1 MTKKISKDWHKWI
14 KVNLDRG
21 CDLDEMHAILMK
33 EGFAP
38 PDIKKS
44 LRYEPVFSG
53 LEENDVL
60 SKKSK
65 TSFLKKIKS
74 LYDEYKVVK
83 KRLIDEKN
91 LESSTSE
98 DAIDKFYKLD
108 TPLAEIYCI
117 NDFLNKNECEEL
129 IRIIKKRLKPSS
141 IVISGIEEDKNF
153 RTSRTCD
160 LGNLDNP
167 LIKEIDRRICEFIG
181 IDQKFSE
188 MIQGQYYEVGEEFKS
203 HTDFFEKDQM
213 QNFTKKNG
221 QRTFTFMVYL
231 NDVEEGGET
240 EFINLNRVFTP
251 KQGTAL
257 SWNNLTST
265 GLGNHNTMHQA
276 HPIKKG
282 NKAVITKWFRERN
295 GEEIFRKEPSWSVT
309 NYTDRGFKK
318 AELDKTLFSEII
330 NFYSQNK
337 NDEKR
342 EHIDGNF
349 VYIPD
354 SKEEASKLIEL
365 PRELKEKVHTT
376 LKEPLEKWSNTSLD
390 ATFVYGIRVY
400 QEGAVLVPH
409 RDREETHIISAIIN
423 IDQEINEDW
432 PLIIEDHLYRKH
444 ELTLKPGEV
453 LYYESA
459 KLLHGRPIPLNG
471 KSFAN
476 IFCHFMPAKDS

>member
-1 MTKKISKDWHKWI
+1 
-14 KVNLDRG
+14 
-21 CDLDEMHAILMK
+21 
-33 EGFAP
+33 
-38 PDIKKS
+38 
-44 LRYEPVFSG
+44 
-53 LEENDVL
+53 
-60 SKKSK
+60 
-65 TSFLKKIKS
+65 
-74 LYDEYKVVK
+74 
-83 KRLIDEKN
+83 
-91 LESSTSE
+91 
-98 DAIDKFYKLD
+98 
-108 TPLAEIYCI
+108 
-117 NDFLNKNECEEL
+117 
-129 IRIIKKRLKPSS
+129 
-141 IVISGIEEDKNF
+141 
-153 RTSRTCD
+153 
-160 LGNLDNP
+160 
-167 LIKEIDRRICEFIG
+167 
-181 IDQKFSE
+181 
-188 MIQGQYYEVGEEFKS
+188 
-203 HTDFFEKDQM
+203 
-213 QNFTKKNG
+213 
-221 QRTFTFMVYL
+221 
-231 NDVEEGGET
+231 
-240 EFINLNRVFTP
+240 
-251 KQGTAL
+251 
-257 SWNNLTST
+257 
-265 GLGNHNTMHQA
+265 MHQA

-295 GEEIFRKEPSWSVT
+295 GEEIFRKEHSLSVT

-337 NDEKR
+337 NDKKR

>member
-1 MTKKISKDWHKWI
+1 MTKKISKDWNDWI
-14 KVNLDRG
+14 KVNQDRG
-21 CDLDEMHAILMK
+21 CDLDEMYTILAK
-33 EGFAP
+33 EGFDPSEIKESLGYQPASSH
-38 PDIKKS
+38 PDNRRI
-44 LRYEPVFSG
+44 FG
-53 LEENDVL
+53 G
-60 SKKSK
+60 SKI
-65 TSFLKKIKS
+65 SFFRKIKS
-74 LYDEYKVVK
+74 LYEEYKIVK
-83 KRLIDEKN
+83 KRLIEDEKKER
-91 LESSTSE
+91 LDSAISIDQKYRLKSS
-98 DAIDKFYKLD
+98 
-108 TPLAEIYCI
+108 LAEIYSI
-117 NDFLNKNECEEL
+117 DNFLNEEECKKL
-129 IRIIKKRLKPSS
+129 IGIIKKRLKPST
-141 IVISGIEEDKNF
+141 IATSGIEKDKQF

-160 LGNLDNP
+160 LGNLNDP
-167 LIKEIDRRICEFIG
+167 FVEEIDRRICEFLG
-181 IDQKFSE
+181 IEQRFSE
-188 MIQGQYYEVGEEFKS
+188 MIQGQFYKVGEEFKS

-231 NDVEEGGET
+231 NDVKEGGET
-240 EFINLNRVFTP
+240 EFINLSCMFSP

-257 SWNNLTST
+257 SWNNLTSR

-282 NKAVITKWFRERN
+282 NKAVITKWFREKD
-295 GEEIFRKEPSWSVT
+295 GEELFIKGSSLSVT
-309 NYTDRGFKK
+309 NYTKRGFKK
-318 AELDKTLFSEII
+318 AELNKDLFSEII

-354 SKEEASKLIEL
+354 SKEEGSKLIEL
-365 PRELKEKVHTT
+365 PNKLKEKVHKV

-390 ATFVYGIRVY
+390 PTFVYGIRVY
-400 QEGAVLVPH
+400 QNGAVLVPH

-423 IDQEINEDW
+423 IDQEVNEDW
-432 PLIIEDHLYRKH
+432 PLIIEDHYYRKH
-444 ELTLKPGEV
+444 ELTLKPGEI

-476 IFCHFMPAKDS
+476 IFCHYMPAKNL